1 MVPDSKK
8 LIISFLYDKICRSD
22 YIEYVAFKEMNKL
35 DKKNLKESVTDT
47 AIAMPIAWILSYSA
61 LALML
66 ALGVVNAF
74 YISIVQT
81 LVLTIVSVIR
91 KYWIRSIFK
100 KNDIL
105 KMDTKYF
112 DEISYERMQQKN

>member
-1 MVPDSKK
+1 
-8 LIISFLYDKICRSD
+8 
-22 YIEYVAFKEMNKL
+22 MNKL

-47 AIAMPIAWILSYSA
+47 ATAMPIAWILSYSA

-74 YISIVQT
+74 YISIVQI

>member
-1 MVPDSKK
+1 
-8 LIISFLYDKICRSD
+8 
-22 YIEYVAFKEMNKL
+22 MNKL

-47 AIAMPIAWILSYSA
+47 AIAMPIEWILSYSA

>member
-1 MVPDSKK
+1 MDLV
-8 LIISFLYDKICRSD
+8 LQCLG
-22 YIEYVAFKEMNKL
+22 AN
-35 DKKNLKESVTDT
+35 
-47 AIAMPIAWILSYSA
+47 A
-61 LALML
+61 
-66 ALGVVNAF
+66 GVVNAF

>member
-1 MVPDSKK
+1 
-8 LIISFLYDKICRSD
+8 
-22 YIEYVAFKEMNKL
+22 MNKL

-66 ALGVVNAF
+66 ALEVVNAF

>member
-1 MVPDSKK
+1 
-8 LIISFLYDKICRSD
+8 
-22 YIEYVAFKEMNKL
+22 MNKL
-35 DKKNLKESVTDT
+35 DKKNLKESLTDT

-66 ALGVVNAF
+66 TLGVVNAF

-112 DEISYERMQQKN
+112 DEINYERMQQ

>member
-1 MVPDSKK
+1 
-8 LIISFLYDKICRSD
+8 
-22 YIEYVAFKEMNKL
+22 MNKL

-47 AIAMPIAWILSYSA
+47 AIAMPIAWILSYST

-112 DEISYERMQQKN
+112 DEISYERMQQ

>member
-1 MVPDSKK
+1 
-8 LIISFLYDKICRSD
+8 
-22 YIEYVAFKEMNKL
+22 MNKL
-35 DKKNLKESVTDT
+35 DKKNLRESVTDT
-47 AIAMPIAWILSYSA
+47 AIAMPIAWILSYST

-66 ALGVVNAF
+66 AMGVVNAF
-74 YISIVQT
+74 YISIIQT
-81 LVLTIVSVIR
+81 LVLTIVSIIR

>member
-1 MVPDSKK
+1 
-8 LIISFLYDKICRSD
+8 
-22 YIEYVAFKEMNKL
+22 MNKL
-35 DKKNLKESVTDT
+35 DKKNLRESVTDT
-47 AIAMPIAWILSYSA
+47 AIAMPIAWILSYST

-66 ALGVVNAF
+66 AMGVVNAF
-74 YISIVQT
+74 YISIIQT
-81 LVLTIVSVIR
+81 LVLTIVSIIR

-112 DEISYERMQQKN
+112 DEISYERMQPKN

>member
-1 MVPDSKK
+1 MDLVLQCPG
-8 LIISFLYDKICRSD
+8 
-22 YIEYVAFKEMNKL
+22 AN
-35 DKKNLKESVTDT
+35 
-47 AIAMPIAWILSYSA
+47 A
-61 LALML
+61 
-66 ALGVVNAF
+66 GVVNAF

>member
-1 MVPDSKK
+1 
-8 LIISFLYDKICRSD
+8 
-22 YIEYVAFKEMNKL
+22 MNKL

-66 ALGVVNAF
+66 TLGVVNAF
-74 YISIVQT
+74 YISTVQT

-112 DEISYERMQQKN
+112 DEISYERMQQ